1 MVIDDNVPVI
11 EGKKKGKKGKKKQ
24 KEEAKEEAMDDGD
37 EEDESPG
44 EFKQKVVKIL
54 EDCKMI
60 EKRSSKM
67 QIVDFLAL
75 LNAFNEGGIHF
86 S

>member
-1 MVIDDNVPVI
+1 M
-11 EGKKKGKKGKKKQ
+11 
-24 KEEAKEEAMDDGD
+24 EEAKDDMDDGE
-37 EEDESPG
+37 EEDDTRN
-44 EFKQKVVKIL
+44 EFKEKVVKIL